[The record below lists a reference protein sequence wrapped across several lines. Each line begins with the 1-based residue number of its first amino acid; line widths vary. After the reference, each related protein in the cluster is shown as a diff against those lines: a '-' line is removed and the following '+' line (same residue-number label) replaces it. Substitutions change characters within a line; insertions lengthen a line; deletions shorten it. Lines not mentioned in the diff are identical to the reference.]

1 MFRIPGRGH
10 SDPTVTE
17 LIFVREQRLNHFAI
31 KAFLRFVEQQLDLF
45 RKA

>member
-10 SDPTVTE
+10 SDPKVTE